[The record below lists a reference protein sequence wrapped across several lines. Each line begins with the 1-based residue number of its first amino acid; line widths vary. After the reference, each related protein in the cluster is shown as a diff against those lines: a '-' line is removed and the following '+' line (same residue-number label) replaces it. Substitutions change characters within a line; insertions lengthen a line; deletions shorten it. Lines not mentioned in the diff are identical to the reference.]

1 MPEYNQLTDS
11 IAKELIGIFGAA
23 NVYYN
28 DAERLEP
35 NAHDEAAGCT
45 TRVPE
50 AVVRPKSA
58 EEISQLMKLANREKI
73 PVTAR
78 GAGSGLSG
86 GAVPIHGGIVIDCCR
101 MNHILDVDK
110 GNMTVTVEPGVI
122 TSEINE
128 MLRPHGL
135 FYAGYPMSLETCT
148 IGGNVAEN
156 AGGGKAVKYGVTG
169 RYVIGLE
176 VVSPTGDIVQLG
188 GKLVKDVSGINL
200 LQLMIGSEGILG
212 IFTKIILKLL
222 PLPKASVDML
232 CLFNSI
238 GEAIGA
244 VPKIMTEGGVI
255 PTAVE
260 FMDKLSFQT
269 ACQYLNETLPC
280 QDSGAMLLI
289 TIDGADAAQVE
300 HDYDVIGEQCLKA
313 GATQV
318 YVADTKANS
327 ERIWRIR
334 RSVAE
339 AFKVFSPNQSL
350 EDIVVPIAS
359 IPDMSAAIDR
369 ISKKYGVL
377 IPCYGHAG
385 DGNLHATPVM
395 PPEWSLDKWQEVLP
409 NLLMELYAETI
420 ALGGH
425 ISGEHG
431 IGHKRKKYML
441 KLADKGFLT
450 MMQAVK
456 NGLDPNGILN
466 PGKIF

>member
-1 MPEYNQLTDS
+1 MPEYNQVTES
-11 IAKELIGIFGAA
+11 IAQELIGIFGAA

-35 NAHDEAAGCT
+35 YAHDEAAGCA

-86 GAVPIHGGIVIDCCR
+86 GAVPIHGGIVLDCCR

-110 GNMTVTVEPGVI
+110 ANMTVTVEPGVI

-169 RYVIGLE
+169 RYVLGLE
-176 VVSPTGDIVQLG
+176 MVSPTGDIVMLG
-188 GKLVKDVSGINL
+188 GKLVKDVSGLNL

-212 IFTKIILKLL
+212 VFTKIILKLL

-395 PPEWSLDKWQEVLP
+395 PPEWTLEKWQETLP
-409 NLLMELYAETI
+409 ALLMDLYAETI

-456 NGLDPNGILN
+456 NCLDPNGILN